1 MLDYAL
7 RVARPGHNLVRVCIT
22 LGAKMKEK
30 GFTLIELVVVIVIL
44 GILAATALPRFVDLA
59 GDART
64 SAVQG
69 AAGALSSYANM
80 NWSAAMV
87 RGVTSTNGVVRLS
100 AAGAAA
106 ALTGSMGGWDAT
118 KFSIGTDGT
127 CGTASGGSTVGA
139 TIIYATAQGG
149 TAANSA
155 VATIVCTG

>member
-1 MLDYAL
+1 
-7 RVARPGHNLVRVCIT
+7 
-22 LGAKMKEK
+22 MKEK

-69 AAGALSSYANM
+69 AASALSSYASM
-80 NWSAAMV
+80 NYSAAII
-87 RGVTSTNGVVRLS
+87 RGATGTGVVRLS
-100 AAGAAA
+100 GTNPGASLAAGMA
-106 ALTGSMGGWDAT
+106 GWDGT
-118 KFSIGTDGT
+118 KFSIGTDSNCPT
-127 CGTASGGSTVGA
+127 NSAGSTVPA

-149 TAANSA
+149 TTANSA